1 MEDAWERWPV
11 LQNKVRGPGGISAAM
26 NITGTTV
33 FVPVE
38 ISVKDWEL
46 ILEDLAVP

>member
-1 MEDAWERWPV
+1 MARASESKQSSV
-11 LQNKVRGPGGISAAM
+11 SAAM

-38 ISVKDWEL
+38 ITEEDREI
-46 ILEDLAVP
+46 ILRDLADPELLSAAKA

>member
-1 MEDAWERWPV
+1 
-11 LQNKVRGPGGISAAM
+11 M

-38 ISVKDWEL
+38 ITPDDWAL
-46 ILEDLAVP
+46 ICDDLANTR